1 MVIDASTPEQG
12 GMADKSGVV
21 RRIEMKENIVQN
33 LTSKDDKYACALTD
47 RIVAESH
54 DTDEWYEYF
63 EDVASLL
70 DHPKSL
76 VRNRALHI
84 LAANAQWDEENRF
97 DLILPDYLKH
107 ITDEKPITARQC
119 VKALAQVGLARPQY
133 IPQIL
138 SALRSADLS
147 KYKDSM
153 RPLIERDMEETEKIL
168 INSSLTGCL
177 PCQRRRNPMFRP
189 MRRFRQ
195 QLSNEECERILAEAT
210 SGVLALSG
218 DDGYP
223 YAVPL
228 SHVYQDGKLYFH
240 CAKEGHKLDSI
251 RRNEKVSFCVIAQ
264 DEVIPAKR
272 TTAYISVIAFG
283 KAVIVDDES
292 GLRRIAGLIG
302 EKFSG
307 DYPEDCRKETDQ
319 MIAADRMYCL
329 EITVE
334 HLTGKCGLEVLRSSS

>member
-1 MVIDASTPEQG
+1 
-12 GMADKSGVV
+12 
-21 RRIEMKENIVQN
+21 MKENIVQK
-33 LTSKDDKYACALTD
+33 LTSKDDKYACAFTD

-76 VRNRALHI
+76 VRNRALYI

-153 RPLIERDMEETEKIL
+153 RPLIERDMAETEKIL
-168 INSSLTGCL
+168 TNFDLLGVEPEQKSL
-177 PCQRRRNPMFRP
+177 
-189 MRRFRQ
+189 
-195 QLSNEECERILAEAT
+195 
-210 SGVLALSG
+210 
-218 DDGYP
+218 
-223 YAVPL
+223 
-228 SHVYQDGKLYFH
+228 
-240 CAKEGHKLDSI
+240 
-251 RRNEKVSFCVIAQ
+251 
-264 DEVIPAKR
+264 
-272 TTAYISVIAFG
+272 
-283 KAVIVDDES
+283 
-292 GLRRIAGLIG
+292 
-302 EKFSG
+302 
-307 DYPEDCRKETDQ
+307 
-319 MIAADRMYCL
+319 
-329 EITVE
+329 
-334 HLTGKCGLEVLRSSS
+334 

>member
-1 MVIDASTPEQG
+1 
-12 GMADKSGVV
+12 
-21 RRIEMKENIVQN
+21 MKENIVQK
-33 LTSKDDKYACALTD
+33 LTSKDDKYACAFID

-76 VRNRALHI
+76 VRNRALYI

-168 INSSLTGCL
+168 MNLANVIVKYKIKKYRL
-177 PCQRRRNPMFRP
+177 
-189 MRRFRQ
+189 
-195 QLSNEECERILAEAT
+195 QLSEKRRKNRTHSSCGFKKILYNERWT
-210 SGVLALSG
+210 
-218 DDGYP
+218 
-223 YAVPL
+223 
-228 SHVYQDGKLYFH
+228 
-240 CAKEGHKLDSI
+240 LD
-251 RRNEKVSFCVIAQ
+251 
-264 DEVIPAKR
+264 
-272 TTAYISVIAFG
+272 
-283 KAVIVDDES
+283 
-292 GLRRIAGLIG
+292 LL
-302 EKFSG
+302 
-307 DYPEDCRKETDQ
+307 
-319 MIAADRMYCL
+319 
-329 EITVE
+329 
-334 HLTGKCGLEVLRSSS
+334 